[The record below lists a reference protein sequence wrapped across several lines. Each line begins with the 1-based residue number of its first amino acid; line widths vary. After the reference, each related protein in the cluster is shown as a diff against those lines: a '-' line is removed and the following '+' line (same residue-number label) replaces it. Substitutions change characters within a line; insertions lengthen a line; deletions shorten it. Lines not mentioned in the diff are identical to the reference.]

1 MMGYPA
7 TFLNNGDR
15 EIIEGLQT
23 GNHKK
28 RNEELLFNRYFYFI
42 QEGIKKYG
50 LLNEDAFDA
59 YSDTILAAIDKIS
72 TGTFEGKSSLKTYL
86 YQIFNNKCVDLL
98 RKKSTNK
105 SSIHKTEAI
114 TDLLLYIS
122 DTARSI
128 VQKLIDKADWH
139 TLMEKLNGLE
149 GKCKQLLL
157 LWADRY
163 SDKESKSRT
172 EEAIGNP
179 DCRRPCICGRCG
191 FLPCSNEIRTRCC
204 NRGKARKIQKNI

>member
-23 GNHKK
+23 GIHKK
-28 RNEELLFNRYFYFI
+28 RFEELLFNRYFYFI

-50 LLNEDAFDA
+50 LLNEEAFDA
-59 YSDTILAAIDKIS
+59 YSDTILVAIDKIS

-139 TLMEKLNGLE
+139 QLREKLNGLE

-163 SDKESKSRT
+163 SDKEIASTLYYKTADVVKTSRV
-172 EEAIGNP
+172 
-179 DCRRPCICGRCG
+179 RC
-191 FLPCSNEIRTRCC
+191 LEKLKQLY
-204 NRGKARKIQKNI
+204 KAS